1 MMRVL
6 LCNDGHDG
14 YFPSNDN
21 IVPMRVNQPLSI
33 REMNQVNYL
42 LLMI

>member
-6 LCNDGHDG
+6 LCNDGHG
-14 YFPSNDN
+14 YFASKDN
-21 IVPMRVNQPLSI
+21 IVPMRVNKPLRI